1 MNLVPRLVVGHP
13 LIVNDSV
20 ERTVEL
26 DEAAVTANTAETSD
40 ELIWLIF

>member
-13 LIVNDSV
+13 LTVNDIV

-26 DEAAVTANTAETSD
+26 DEAAVTANMARKPLMS
-40 ELIWLIF
+40 